1 MYKKAPLKELSTHV
15 SCTSALSCPRCLK
28 KWRQIWEW
36 RGCLRWELKLGQQ
49 VLFFLSFDIIWE
61 FVCLSV
67 CTKWPNMVSSSCLV
81 SVLRARKKLWLI
93 LFANVPAY
101 FVISYHRFT
110 FLSFPFS
117 GQGLSSVGNFH
128 CKKFPIC
135 YSLKKTK
142 TKMTMDFKYGVERG
156 GYTLG
161 QRYFETRCFQQL
173 HHIFIFAS
181 CEFNKYIL

>member
-1 MYKKAPLKELSTHV
+1 MGSPPPTRFHLVGQLTIVNIINFQQSMYKKAPLKELSTHV

-36 RGCLRWELKLGQQ
+36 RGCLRWEFKLGQQ

-61 FVCLSV
+61 FVCMSV
-67 CTKWPNMVSSSCLV
+67 CTKWSNMVSSSCLV

-117 GQGLSSVGNFH
+117 GQGLSSR
-128 CKKFPIC
+128 KFPLQKA
-135 YSLKKTK
+135 SLVIK
-142 TKMTMDFKYGVERG
+142 
-156 GYTLG
+156 
-161 QRYFETRCFQQL
+161 
-173 HHIFIFAS
+173 S
-181 CEFNKYIL
+181 